1 MERENTHRNA
11 ARRPHT
17 QGQSVRM
24 PERRPSPGT
33 PGTSP
38 SKKSTRYVASI
49 DGLRAFAV
57 MAVIFYHMHLDWA
70 PGGLMGV
77 TIFFVI
83 SGYLITGLLVN
94 ERETTGRIDLPAF
107 WMRRVRRLFP
117 AIVFSVTGIC
127 ALCVLFNAQL
137 FTKMQPDIVP
147 SLFFFNNWWQI
158 FHEVSYF
165 DAAGSPSPL
174 QHFWSLSIEE
184 QFYLVWPLLLILM
197 FALGASRK
205 AMRRVVAVLAVA
217 SAAAMAMLY
226 DPLGDPSRVY
236 YGTDTRAMSLLVG
249 AWLALAW
256 PSAAFGGARR
266 MKSHAQRFGI
276 EVLGIVALAAL
287 VNIVVLTNG
296 FTSFPY
302 YGGIALTSVFSAML
316 IAALVVPGTFM
327 DAVFALKPLVW
338 IGKRSYGMYLW
349 HFPILLLTTNVNSTV
364 EPPIWLY
371 FVQIVLIFLVS
382 HLSYEYIEN
391 PIRKGAIRDWLQARR
406 AGQPHPVRASA
417 VVSAATVC
425 CLLAVSGVGLAKGPV
440 GLQLPAVQLERYL
453 PALPDAPGLPGLAD
467 VAGGLL
473 SGAPVPSAPSNV
485 ASENGPDSPSASG
498 AAATS
503 AAQLQDRHGQAV
515 AETAEARAKAEKA
528 KEKARSKAVKKLF
541 GKQRRNDAGEPI
553 YEPLVIGDSVAAGT
567 DDAFSSFFPCGK
579 LDAEVG
585 RNIWQSPYAD
595 YAAADQ
601 VGEYVVFCLGTN
613 NAVEDWQIDDELLKP
628 VAKDKK
634 VFLVNIRA
642 PEDFEASTNRALAEA
657 VERNENVVGL
667 IDWYGAS
674 TGHDEYFW
682 GDGTHLTPEGE
693 QAYLSLIADSV
704 KGYAREHIEA

>member
-1 MERENTHRNA
+1 MGRETQHQNA
-11 ARRPHT
+11 A
-17 QGQSVRM
+17 
-24 PERRPSPGT
+24 PSPRGKT
-33 PGTSP
+33 HAPSTA

-57 MAVIFYHMHLDWA
+57 LAVIFYHMHLDWA

-77 TIFFVI
+77 TVFFVI

-117 AIVFSVTGIC
+117 AIVLSVTGIC
-127 ALCVLFNAQL
+127 ALCTLFSADL
-137 FTKMQPDIVP
+137 LAKMQPDIVP

-165 DAAGSPSPL
+165 DAAGNPSPL

-197 FALGASRK
+197 FRLGFSRK

-217 SAAAMAMLY
+217 SAVAMAVLY

-266 MKSHAQRFGI
+266 MKGPAQRFGI
-276 EVLGIVALAAL
+276 EALGIIAVAAL
-287 VNIVVLTNG
+287 VNVVVLTNG
-296 FTSFPY
+296 FSSFPY
-302 YGGIALTSVFSAML
+302 YGGIALTSVLSAML
-316 IAALVVPGTFM
+316 IAALVVPGTLM
-327 DAVFALKPLVW
+327 DAVFSLKPLVW

-364 EPPIWLY
+364 DPPIWTY
-371 FVQIVLIFLVS
+371 FAQIAVIFLVS
-382 HLSYEYIEN
+382 HLSYEYVEN
-391 PIRKGAIRDWLQARR
+391 PIRKGAIRDWLKARR
-406 AGQPHPVRASA
+406 AGEPRPVRASA
-417 VVSAATVC
+417 VVSTITVC
-425 CLLAVSGVGLAKGPV
+425 CLLGISGIGLAKGPMQV
-440 GLQLPAVQLERYL
+440 ELPSAQLERYL
-453 PALPDAPGLPGLAD
+453 PAMPELPAVPGVGELSAALGLGEAH
-467 VAGGLL
+467 
-473 SGAPVPSAPSNV
+473 SGAQG
-485 ASENGPDSPSASG
+485 EASG
-498 AAATS
+498 AEAEGSSAQADAASASS
-503 AAQLQDRHGQAV
+503 AASVGDSASQTEQDKAA
-515 AETAEARAKAEKA
+515 AEKAKKKAEKA
-528 KEKARSKAVKKLF
+528 KAKKVKKQF
-541 GKQRRNDAGEPI
+541 TKQRYNDAGDPI
-553 YEPLVIGDSVAAGT
+553 YEPLLIGDSVAAGT
-567 DDAFSSFFPCGK
+567 EDTFATFFPCGH
-579 LDAEVG
+579 LDAVVS
-585 RNIWQSPYAD
+585 RNIWESPYAD
-595 YAAADQ
+595 YANADQ

-613 NAVEDWQIDDELLKP
+613 NAVVDWQIDDELLKP
-628 VAKDKK
+628 VGKDKK
-634 VFLVNIRA
+634 VFLVNIRT
-642 PEDFEASTNRALAEA
+642 PEDYERSTNQALADA
-657 VERNENVVGL
+657 VERNQNVVGL

-693 QAYLSLIADSV
+693 QAYLGLISDTV
-704 KGYAREHIEA
+704 KTYALEHME

>member
-1 MERENTHRNA
+1 MQSTT
-11 ARRPHT
+11 ARK
-17 QGQSVRM
+17 G
-24 PERRPSPGT
+24 GN
-33 PGTSP
+33 
-38 SKKSTRYVASI
+38 TRYVASI

-94 ERETTGRIDLPAF
+94 ERESTGRINLPAF

-117 AIVFSVTGIC
+117 AIVLSVTGIC
-127 ALCVLFNAQL
+127 ALCTLFSAEL
-137 FTKMQPDIVP
+137 LEKMQPDIVP

-158 FHEVSYF
+158 FHDVSYF
-165 DAAGSPSPL
+165 EAAGNPSPL

-184 QFYLVWPLLLILM
+184 QFYLVWPLLLIAM
-197 FALGASRK
+197 FALGCSRK

-217 SAAAMAMLY
+217 SAVAMAVLY

-256 PSAAFGGARR
+256 PSAAFGKPRR
-266 MKSHAQRFGI
+266 PRNAGQRVFI
-276 EVLGIVALAAL
+276 EVMGVIAVAAL

-296 FTSFPY
+296 FSSFPY
-302 YGGIALTSVFSAML
+302 YGGIALTSVLSAML

-327 DAVFALKPLVW
+327 DAIFELKPLVW

-349 HFPILLLTTNVNSTV
+349 HFPILLLTMNVNSTV
-364 EPPIWLY
+364 DPPIWMY
-371 FVQIVLIFLVS
+371 FVQIAIIFLVS

-391 PIRKGAIRDWLQARR
+391 PIRKGAIRDWLKARK
-406 AGQPHPVRASA
+406 AGEARPVRASA
-417 VVSAATVC
+417 VVSTVLVA
-425 CLLAVSGVGLAKGPV
+425 CLLGVSAIGVTKGPLQV
-440 GLQLPAVQLERYL
+440 GTLQLQQLVQSL
-453 PALPDAPGLPGLAD
+453 PSVSD
-467 VAGGLL
+467 
-473 SGAPVPSAPSNV
+473 
-485 ASENGPDSPSASG
+485 
-498 AAATS
+498 AATS
-503 AAQLQDRHGQAV
+503 GSSGSSASSGDSAASASSGDQAGESQAGSASASASAATSSSSAAQEDK
-515 AETAEARAKAEKA
+515 EAAAKAKAKAEKKA
-528 KEKARSKAVKKLF
+528 KAEAKAKAKKVKNLF
-541 GKQRRNDAGEPI
+541 EKQRYNEAGDPI
-553 YEPLVIGDSVAAGT
+553 YEPLLIGDSVAAGT
-567 DDAFSSFFPCGK
+567 EDVFYGFFPCGH
-579 LDAEVG
+579 LDAVVS
-585 RNIWQSPYAD
+585 RNIWESTYPE

-613 NAVEDWQIDDELLKP
+613 NVVEGWQIDDELLKP

-634 VFLVNIRA
+634 VFLVNIRT
-642 PEDFEASTNRALAEA
+642 PEDYESYTNQALADA

-667 IDWYGAS
+667 IDWYSAS
-674 TGHDEYFW
+674 AGHDEYFW

-693 QAYLSLIADSV
+693 QAYLGLISETLRA
-704 KGYAREHIEA
+704 YAAEHVELD